1 MVGFASSITNTLFFF
16 ELSAEMGSIYS
27 SYCVCFHLSALLFF
41 SLGSLQSLSTWVK
54 LSSLT
59 SMTPKRV
66 SVYFPSLLNHR
77 VRASRFATRSIT
89 SATAPLESETP
100 LADCTTTVSP
110 SNDSV
115 TQSLRLSTGGNME
128 VTYYIVNNFK

>member
-77 VRASRFATRSIT
+77 VRSHSATRSIT
-89 SATAPLESETP
+89 SATAPLSSWKPP
-100 LADCTTTVSP
+100 L
-110 SNDSV
+110 
-115 TQSLRLSTGGNME
+115 
-128 VTYYIVNNFK
+128 